1 MRRGFQSK
9 PPAAGNFVA
18 RMKSKR
24 IAQMGNQS
32 LIWRMNAIA
41 IWRGFRNARL
51 NFFMLTAIFLAGCAT
66 HRIDWP
72 ARVGNYT
79 YDQAVL
85 ELGPPD
91 KHAELQDGTIVA
103 DWLTNRGRIY
113 SYPAQYEGYPYWRPY
128 SSAPTVVD
136 SPDYYLRLTFGPDHE
151 LKSWRKFTR

>member
-1 MRRGFQSK
+1 
-9 PPAAGNFVA
+9 
-18 RMKSKR
+18 MKT
-24 IAQMGNQS
+24 IAK
-32 LIWRMNAIA
+32 
-41 IWRGFRNARL
+41 WRGLRNARAICAAL
-51 NFFMLTAIFLAGCAT
+51 AAIFLIGCAT
-66 HRIDWP
+66 HRIDWS

-128 SSAPTVVD
+128 SSAPAVVD
-136 SPDYYLRLTFGPDHE
+136 SPDYYLRLTFGPDHR
-151 LKSWRKFTR
+151 LKSWKKFAR